1 MGNPLTFLAGAA
13 VGAAAAYFLDPQGG
27 AQRRNQTRDL
37 AVSKVKS
44 GAQDAAGTAKQAAGA
59 ARGKLHDVT
68 PSMPGK
74 GEAPDDVTLARKV
87 ESEIFRSAEAPK
99 GAVSVNAENGVVFL
113 RGEVPERE
121 WIDRLAD
128 EARKVDGVEEVR
140 NLLHLPGTEA
150 PVAPATR

>member
-1 MGNPLTFLAGAA
+1 VFNPLSFLAGAA

-27 AQRRNQTRDL
+27 AKRRNETREK
-37 AVSKVKS
+37 AVSKAKH
-44 GAQDAAGTAKQAAGA
+44 GAQDVAGSAKQAADS
-59 ARGKLHDVT
+59 ARSKVHAVA

-87 ESEIFRSAEAPK
+87 ETEIFRAADAPK

-113 RGEVPERE
+113 RGEVEQRE
-121 WIDRLAD
+121 WIDRLGE
-128 EARKVDGVEEVR
+128 EAKKVDGVKEVR

>member
-1 MGNPLTFLAGAA
+1 MGKPLTFLAGAA

-27 AQRRNQTRDL
+27 AQRRKQTRDQ
-37 AVSKVKS
+37 AVAKAKH
-44 GAQDAAGTAKQAAGA
+44 GAQDAAATAKHAAET
-59 ARGKLHDVT
+59 ARGKVHEVA
-68 PSMPGK
+68 PSMPGR

-87 ESEIFRSAEAPK
+87 ETEIFRSADAPK

-113 RGEVPERE
+113 RGVVEDRDWIER
-121 WIDRLAD
+121 LGS
-128 EARKVDGVEEVR
+128 EAKQVDGVKEVR